1 MNIQFNLK
9 NNLVDNKF
17 SLIIR
22 ILWTLFVFYSIYTLS
37 FVYPFEAK
45 SIFITSIVAIVL
57 ALFGNGFVFSIY
69 FLFIFLLSL
78 FESHFLRVYG
88 FSFELISK
96 QIVSVFFD
104 SNKGEIIS
112 YLKIIS
118 IKEFLLLGIAILF
131 SVLGFFSHPIIINF
145 LKLFRNSK
153 KNILKFNS
161 SVCFTISLMIA
172 LAGIL
177 TGMPKVYVN
186 FIQQISISDSQ
197 SQLRAQNLKLKKQFK
212 WHSESSQNSPKNV
225 IIIIGESHRRDYFF
239 QSWNMLARLD
249 NEYDFSNMISQYSY
263 TLKALPQIISRKPFN
278 YPVDEFYESS
288 LFKLYEEAGYTTHYI
303 CYLPVNWFGD
313 GAINYFVSETQNY
326 YHYDEN
332 SSRKSKINVDD
343 MEVLPI
349 IKKIVANDSKNFIVV
364 KLIGVHYNFEDRYY
378 KEDDIIRPSLKDN
391 QVETKAENKQIY
403 INTYM
408 NAMNYSTKV
417 IHSIF
422 EYIDT
427 LKSPSII
434 CFLSDHGINIFDD
447 GNWNMGSSKKA
458 FEIPFIIKANNSY
471 LKHRNLSKWNNLGK
485 HIKDA
490 LISNDVF
497 ETIVSLSEIKR
508 PNIYN
513 YDLTSEKIRTSKRE
527 VLLPGDKV
535 EFEEDLKY

>member
-1 MNIQFNLK
+1 MNIQFSLK
-9 NNLVDNKF
+9 SYLIDNKF

-22 ILWTLFVFYSIYTLS
+22 ILLVLFVLYSIYTLS
-37 FVYPFEAK
+37 FVYPFEVK
-45 SIFITSIVAIVL
+45 GIFISSVVAIVL
-57 ALFGNGFVFSIY
+57 ALFGNSFVFSVY
-69 FLFIFLLSL
+69 FLFIFLLCL
-78 FESHFLRVYG
+78 VESHFLRVYG

-96 QIVSVFFD
+96 QIVAVFLD
-104 SNKGEIIS
+104 SNKNEFFS
-112 YLKIIS
+112 YFKIIS
-118 IKEFLLLGIAILF
+118 IKEFLLLGIAILL
-131 SVLGFFSHPIIINF
+131 SVLGFFSHPLIINF
-145 LKLFRNSK
+145 QKLFRNSK
-153 KNILKFNS
+153 NIKLNS
-161 SVCFTISLMIA
+161 SVCFIISLIIA
-172 LAGIL
+172 FAGIL
-177 TGMPKVYVN
+177 MGMPKVYGN
-186 FIQQISISDSQ
+186 FIQQISTSDSL
-197 SQLRAQNLKLKKQFK
+197 SQLRAQNLKQKKQFK
-212 WHSESSQNSPKNV
+212 WHSESSNNSPKNV
-225 IIIIGESHRRDYFF
+225 IIVIGESHRRDYFYK
-239 QSWNMLARLD
+239 SWNRLARLD
-249 NEYDFSNMISQYSY
+249 NEYDFLNMISQYAY

-288 LFKLYEEAGYTTHYI
+288 LFKLYEEAGYATHYI
-303 CYLPVNWFGD
+303 CYLPVNWVGD

-326 YHYDEN
+326 YHYDNN

-349 IKKIVANDSKNFIVV
+349 IKKIISNDSQKNFIVV

-378 KEDDIIRPSLKDN
+378 NEDDNIHPSLKDN

-403 INTYM
+403 INTYI

-427 LKSPSII
+427 LKSSSII
-434 CFLSDHGINIFDD
+434 CFISDHGMNIFDD
-447 GNWNMGSSKKA
+447 GNWNIGSSKKA

-471 LKHRNLSKWNNLGK
+471 LKERNLAKWNNLGK
-485 HIKDA
+485 HISDA

-513 YDLTSEKIRTSKRE
+513 HDLTSEKLRSSKRE

-535 EFEEDLKY
+535 EFEEDLKH